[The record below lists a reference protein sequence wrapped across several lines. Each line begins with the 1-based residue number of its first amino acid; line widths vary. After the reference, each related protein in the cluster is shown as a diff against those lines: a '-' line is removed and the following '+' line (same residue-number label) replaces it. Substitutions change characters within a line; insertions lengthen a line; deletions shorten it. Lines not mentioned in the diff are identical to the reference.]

1 MDHHLSLA
9 VASRGQST
17 IDPLSELYLA
27 TCDDQRTL
35 RWSLA
40 GAILVHAIALLIH
53 FPSQARN
60 IVVESPKARVHVLET
75 LRFKEPGA
83 PSAEDDSQTEGNQG
97 SHSRSDTRRPRAD
110 SLHQPQRG
118 SPGARHRRYRAR
130 HTRGSA
136 APVPETAIYV
146 QGAVAPPVR
155 TLFVEPR
162 YTEMARRARIQGL
175 VVLQTV
181 IDHNGDVK
189 DVRALKSLPLGLTE
203 AAIDAVSRWKYEPAT
218 LQGRPVCCVLQ
229 SDGEVR
235 PAIDWGKLRARANS
249 AIVVSSCLLGT
260 LFFAACANEAQ
271 RIDPE
276 PTLNPGSC
284 PRRRARG
291 PGDPRLGS
299 RLTRISGEPPL
310 GLVRRH
316 D

>member
-53 FPSQARN
+53 FPSQARK

-75 LRFKEPGA
+75 VRFKEPEHQVQETIPKLRATKVPIPDPTPDDPEPIRSTTRNVDLLA
-83 PSAEDDSQTEGNQG
+83 PTIVDIVL
-97 SHSRSDTRRPRAD
+97 DTP
-110 SLHQPQRG
+110 
-118 SPGARHRRYRAR
+118 
-130 HTRGSA
+130 A
-136 APVPETAIYV
+136 APPPPVPETPIYV

-162 YTEMARRARIQGL
+162 YTEMARRAGIQGL
-175 VVLQTV
+175 AVLQTV

-203 AAIDAVSRWKYEPAT
+203 AAIDAVRRWKYEPAT
-218 LQGRPVCCVLQ
+218 LQGRPVAVYFNLTVKFDLQ
-229 SDGEVR
+229 
-235 PAIDWGKLRARANS
+235 
-249 AIVVSSCLLGT
+249 
-260 LFFAACANEAQ
+260 
-271 RIDPE
+271 
-276 PTLNPGSC
+276 
-284 PRRRARG
+284 
-291 PGDPRLGS
+291 
-299 RLTRISGEPPL
+299 
-310 GLVRRH
+310 
-316 D
+316 